1 MLLALPICAL
11 MFVAL
16 AIVMLLL
23 NKPEIRKLEGVEE
36 WVARREGRAR
46 ALLAR
51 PSATR

>member
-1 MLLALPICAL
+1 

-16 AIVMLLL
+16 AVVILLL

-36 WVARREGRAR
+36 YVDAEQRRAGR
-46 ALLAR
+46 LLAS